1 MRRGGAE
8 AIGSH
13 LVLENSNGS
22 RLTSEALCLHIT
34 KQTKASVSQL
44 FCANEQAK
52 ISHCVL
58 SCSHVPKEVGADQGS
73 AKRSRKAAFKSF
85 CLGSSLTR
93 RCWLSRRGL

>member
-22 RLTSEALCLHIT
+22 RLNSEALCWHIT

-44 FCANEQAK
+44 FCANEQPK
-52 ISHCVL
+52 ISHCAL
-58 SCSHVPKEVGADQGS
+58 ICSHVPEEVRADQKS
-73 AKRSRKAAFKSF
+73 AKRSRKAAFKNF
-85 CLGSSLTR
+85 CPGSSLTR
-93 RCWLSRRGL
+93 RYWLSRRGL